1 MSDNDRPA
9 NLRIRLEALA
19 AFLPL
24 FESPDFSYGT
34 WDTSEGHLPYFF
46 QSEDAGRFV
55 QTAYE
60 HGWCSSNINWVEW
73 IGTADAERFK
83 DGPEPIAE
91 ATVSD
96 LEHLLTTFIRQDRF
110 VEGNLDAL
118 YQSGHLTA
126 ITRRAATLLQELD
139 D

>member
-1 MSDNDRPA
+1 MTDSGHQSS
-9 NLRIRLEALA
+9 LRVRLEALA
-19 AFLPL
+19 AFLPH

-46 QSEDAGRFV
+46 QSEDAGSFV
-55 QTAYE
+55 RTAYE
-60 HGWCSSNINWVEW
+60 HGWCNSNINWVEW
-73 IGTADAERFK
+73 IATDDAQRFK

-110 VEGNLDAL
+110 VEGNLDTL
-118 YQSGHLTA
+118 YESGHLTA
-126 ITRRAATLLQELD
+126 ITRRAATLLRELD
-139 D
+139 H